1 VAWRPSARAGSDAPI
16 GFVDAKENPKPD
28 RIATM
33 VTIPTASGVRV
44 NRIELIDRHR
54 LVRHERADRRYTA

>member
-1 VAWRPSARAGSDAPI
+1 VAWRPSAWAGSDAPI

-28 RIATM
+28 RIATA

-44 NRIELIDRHR
+44 NRIELICIDTASFAMN
-54 LVRHERADRRYTA
+54 ADRRYTA